1 LPAALA
7 EPGTP
12 SGITGRTRILGLIA
26 DPVAQARSP
35 GAVNAMLQRRGRF
48 GELVLVPMRIA
59 DADLGVAIAGLR
71 AMQNFAG
78 AVVSMPHKTA
88 IVALL
93 DELTPEAALVG
104 AVNVVRRELD
114 GRLVGT
120 MLDGEGLVG
129 GLRAA
134 GHEVAGKACL
144 LVGAGGAAAA
154 VALALAAHGCA
165 SLAIVNR
172 TAAKAAALALRVRQ
186 AFPAV
191 PISVG
196 DGGEAYDL
204 AINAT
209 SLGMRPDDELPM
221 SLELVERSALVA
233 ECVASPERTRLLE
246 LAAARGRRT
255 HTGVPMLTAQMDLI
269 LAFLGAD

>member
-1 LPAALA
+1 MQ
-7 EPGTP
+7 
-12 SGITGRTRILGLIA
+12 I
-26 DPVAQARSP
+26 V
-35 GAVNAMLQRRGRF
+35 RG
-48 GELVLVPMRIA
+48 
-59 DADLGVAIAGLR
+59 DLGVAIAGLR

-78 AVVSMPHKTA
+78 AVVSMPHKSA

-104 AVNVVRRELD
+104 AVNVIRRELD

-120 MLDGEGLVG
+120 MLDGEGFVG

-144 LVGAGGAAAA
+144 LVGAGGAASA

-165 SLAIVNR
+165 SLRIVNR
-172 TAAKAAALALRVRQ
+172 TEAKAAALATRVAQ

-204 AINAT
+204 AVNAT

-221 SLELVERSALVA
+221 SLELVERTALVA
-233 ECVASPERTRLLE
+233 ECVAAPERTRLLD
-246 LAAARGRRT
+246 LAAAKGRRT